1 MAKISAVGS
10 RAFFGG
16 YDVSGDVTALGG
28 IEMSANLADITGLSS
43 TAMERLLL
51 RRDGK
56 ISFNAILNA
65 AAGGSHPIFKTL
77 APNTQTEVDCMWA
90 QANAVDAICAMLA
103 AKQATFNSTL
113 GTDGSYQIT
122 ADAFGAL
129 GVGLEWGQ
137 LCTAGKR
144 QDTTATASGTGT
156 DMGIPPTSQTLTV
169 TSASA
174 ANPTSVLTSTPHGYT
189 TGDSVI
195 IAGTN
200 RASLNSEHTITVVD
214 ATHFTVPVDLSGG
227 AATSG
232 TVILT
237 STRTG
242 WAAQRQTFSFTGTSS
257 TVTLQHA
264 PINSA
269 AAFVDVTGGAFTAAT
284 AVGAERITG
293 ASTALLQRYVR
304 VKTTGTFSEHTFAV
318 GVLRL

>member
-1 MAKISAVGS
+1 
-10 RAFFGG
+10 
-16 YDVSGDVTALGG
+16 
-28 IEMSANLADITGLSS
+28 MSANLEDITGLSS

-65 AAGGSHPIFKTL
+65 AAGGSHPVFKTL
-77 APNTQTEVDCMWA
+77 APATQTEVDCMWA

-113 GTDGSYQIT
+113 GADGSYLIT
-122 ADAFGAL
+122 AEAL
-129 GVGLEWGQ
+129 GAMGVGMEWGQ

-144 QDTTATASGTGT
+144 QDTTATATGTGT
-156 DMGIPPTSQTLTV
+156 DMGIPPDATAITITSSTAASPTV
-169 TSASA
+169 
-174 ANPTSVLTSTPHGYT
+174 VLTATPHGLT
-189 TGDSVI
+189 SGDSVI

-200 RASLNSEHTITVVD
+200 KAALNDELTVTVTD
-214 ATHFTVPVDLSGG
+214 STHFSVPVDLSGG
-227 AATSG
+227 GATGG
-232 TVILT
+232 TVTRT

-264 PINSA
+264 PKNSSA
-269 AAFVDVTGGAFTAAT
+269 SFADVTSGAFTAAT

-318 GVLRL
+318 GVCRL